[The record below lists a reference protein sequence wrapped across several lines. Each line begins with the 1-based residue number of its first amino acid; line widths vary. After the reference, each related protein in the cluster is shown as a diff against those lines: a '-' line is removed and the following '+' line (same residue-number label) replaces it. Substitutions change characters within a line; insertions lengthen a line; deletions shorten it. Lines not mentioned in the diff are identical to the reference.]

1 MKRIEFLQT
10 AITQSDSLDHCKSDQ
25 MFDLVAQY
33 WSLYL
38 STETGSEVELCSVDV
53 PALIA
58 LMKMAHAQVMP
69 CKDTFIDSMNY
80 IAIAGA
86 MFHKHSTSTPD
97 Q

>member
-1 MKRIEFLQT
+1 MKRIEFLQS
-10 AITQSDSLDHCKSDQ
+10 AITQSDFLDHSKSDQ

-38 STETGSEVELCSVDV
+38 STETGSEIDLCSVDV

-69 CKDTFIDSMNY
+69 SRDAFIDGMNY
-80 IAIAGA
+80 VAIAGE
-86 MFHKHSTSTPD
+86 MYHKHSTLTPK